1 VVDGG
6 AHRAAIATAAL
17 MEPVPGWWR
26 SRARRR
32 YLHRIAPSPAATVP
46 QLPPRAEILGIP
58 LAVSDYEHV
67 MDWMDATIAADGRGY
82 MTAAAVNLV
91 MSAREDP
98 ATHAAVL
105 GATLAVPD
113 GQPLVWAL
121 KALGHAR
128 ATRVYGPDLMA
139 HYCARAARVGTPV
152 YLYGGRTPEALA
164 LLRERLCARFPGLRI
179 AGGDSPPFRAL
190 SAAEEQRALA
200 AIDDS
205 GAQVVWVGTGQPKQE
220 LWMHRVRPHL
230 RAPLLVGVGAA
241 FDFHA
246 GLVPQAPPWMGR
258 NGLEWTY
265 RLAREPRRLWRR
277 YARYNPRF
285 LAGFAAQYARE
296 RRSPP
301 RPN

>member
-1 VVDGG
+1 
-6 AHRAAIATAAL
+6 
-17 MEPVPGWWR
+17 
-26 SRARRR
+26 
-32 YLHRIAPSPAATVP
+32 
-46 QLPPRAEILGIP
+46 
-58 LAVSDYEHV
+58 

-82 MTAAAVNLV
+82 LTAAAVNLV

-139 HYCARAARVGTPV
+139 HYCARAARAGTPI
-152 YLYGGRTPEALA
+152 YLYGGRTPAALE
-164 LLRERLCARFPGLRI
+164 LLEERLRARFPGLRI
-179 AGGDSPPFRAL
+179 AGGYSPPFRAL
-190 SAAEEQRALA
+190 AKVEEERAIA
-200 AIDDS
+200 AIEDS

-220 LWMHRVRPHL
+220 LWMHRMRPRL

-246 GLVPQAPPWMGR
+246 GLVQQAPPWMGR

-285 LAGFAAQYARE
+285 VAGFARQYARE
-296 RRSPP
+296 RHLGRRSD
-301 RPN
+301 